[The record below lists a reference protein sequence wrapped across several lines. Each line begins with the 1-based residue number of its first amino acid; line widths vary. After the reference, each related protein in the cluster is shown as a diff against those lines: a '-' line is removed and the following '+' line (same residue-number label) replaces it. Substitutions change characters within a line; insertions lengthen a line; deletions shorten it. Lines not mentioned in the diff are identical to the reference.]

1 MTPRIVLLAAGSLKG
16 AFVPLLARFHQLTGI
31 AVEAHFGPAGL
42 LRERIEAG
50 ERCSVFA
57 SANGQHPQALRQA
70 GLPARG
76 GLFAAQR
83 RIVNCGTIAVPPID
97 SNRPPSGAS
106 TPVSV
111 SSSVLFPRPLAPR
124 IAQTSPARQRRLSGA
139 NSG

>member
-1 MTPRIVLLAAGSLKG
+1 MTPRIVMLAAGSLKG

-139 NSG
+139 KSG

>member
-1 MTPRIVLLAAGSLKG
+1 MTPRIVMLAAGSLKG

-31 AVEAHFGPAGL
+31 EVEAHFGPAGL

-97 SNRPPSGAS
+97 SNRL
-106 TPVSV
+106 

-139 NSG
+139 KSG

>member
-16 AFVPLLARFHQLTGI
+16 AFVPLLARFQQVTGI
-31 AVEAHFGPAGL
+31 EVEAHFAPAGL

-97 SNRPPSGAS
+97 SNRL
-106 TPVSV
+106 

>member
-31 AVEAHFGPAGL
+31 EVEAHFGPAGL

-97 SNRPPSGAS
+97 SNRL
-106 TPVSV
+106 